1 MQIIE
6 FVDGR
11 APKTL
16 ERIDQRHEGS
26 MLWVDFIRG
35 EHTEWPELVAQL
47 AGLPLLHQHVI
58 DGNNAA
64 HPSHYD
70 GTSDYDLVVFQG
82 LGPDI
87 RHDQIETRTA
97 AFFLFD
103 SLLVTVRA
111 PDNVSFQTATKR
123 LLDRSVARIPNTSV
137 GMAHFVLDVMVDRYL
152 AIREPL
158 GKAFEDLQES
168 LLDPDNPFNDWKAL
182 LNTRKQARKLESLSG
197 GQLEA
202 LDAWR
207 RQTRFDLTDSQ
218 MVRLNDLAEH
228 IARVQAHASAQ
239 QTDVES
245 AVQLH
250 FSAVAHATNQTV
262 TTLTI
267 LSAVFLPLGLVAGIF
282 GMNFDNM
289 PELHYPYAYHVTLGC
304 MALLAGGLLLF
315 FRRRGFFS
323 GV

>member
-6 FVDGR
+6 FADGQFPRVLERLEDHVDGR
-11 APKTL
+11 
-16 ERIDQRHEGS
+16 
-26 MLWVDFIRG
+26 MLWLDFVRG
-35 EHTEWPELVAQL
+35 ERSDWHELAQQL
-47 AGLPLLHQHVI
+47 SGATLLQQHMV

-70 GTSDYDLVVFQG
+70 GTSEYDLVVFQG
-82 LGPDI
+82 LGPDP

-103 SLLVTVRA
+103 RLLVTVRA
-111 PDNVSFQTATKR
+111 PDNVSFETATR
-123 LLDRSVARIPNTSV
+123 RIIDRSVARIPNTPI
-137 GMAHFVLDVMVDRYL
+137 GMAHFILDVMIDRYL
-152 AIREPL
+152 GIREPL
-158 GKAFEDLQES
+158 GRAFEELQES

-182 LNTRKQARKLESLSG
+182 LNTRKQARKLESLSA

-207 RQTRFDLTDSQ
+207 RQTRFELTESQ
-218 MVRLNDLAEH
+218 LVRLNDLSEH
-228 IARVQAHASAQ
+228 VVRVQTHAAAQ
-239 QTDVES
+239 QADVES

-267 LSAVFLPLGLVAGIF
+267 LSAVFLPLGLIAGIF

-289 PELHYPYAYHVTLGC
+289 PELHHPYAYYVTLAG
-304 MALLAGGLLLF
+304 MVTLAGGLLFF
-315 FRRRGFFS
+315 FRRKGFFS
-323 GV
+323 GI